1 MWTAAKLV
9 AGLLLAGLCWYT
21 SEQVKPL
28 LPEGFDPRRMSE
40 VNAVVGFFVGWTFIG
55 TRVRQGLV
63 PAISYGFTGAILAGL
78 WCLAVDST
86 LEMLRLSF
94 RGQYDGPL
102 EAIMDIFDMMLE
114 YGQLMLTPA
123 VLIVLLGGGV
133 FVGIIAEITSRR
145 AN

>member
-9 AGLLLAGLCWYT
+9 AGLLLAGLCWYG
-21 SEQVKPL
+21 SELVKPL

-40 VNAVVGFFVGWTFIG
+40 VNAIVGFLVGWSFMG
-55 TRVRQGLV
+55 ARVRGGLTA
-63 PAISYGFTGAILAGL
+63 AISYGFTGSILAAL

-94 RGQYDGPL
+94 RGQYDGPI
-102 EAIMDIFDMMLE
+102 EAIMDIFDMMLQ
-114 YGQLMLTPA
+114 YGQLMLTPS
-123 VLIVLLGGGV
+123 VLVVLLGGGV
-133 FVGIIAEITSRR
+133 IVGIIAEFTSRR